1 MSEQHGG
8 CAAQQEC
15 NTERA
20 YQQSLRLECCR
31 TIIQKIGNTEKSNG
45 LQV

>member
-1 MSEQHGG
+1 MSEQHGD

-15 NTERA
+15 NMERA

-31 TIIQKIGNTEKSNG
+31 TITRNKTVENY
-45 LQV
+45 